1 MIKLINGLVNLLNPF
16 DSKMDDSRNNIDI
29 IGAISFPPGS
39 MNQRAPNIPRM
50 IGIKKNL
57 INLLSINFDKK

>member
-1 MIKLINGLVNLLNPF
+1 
-16 DSKMDDSRNNIDI
+16 MDDSRNNIDI

-57 INLLSINFDKK
+57 INLLSINLDKE

>member
-1 MIKLINGLVNLLNPF
+1 
-16 DSKMDDSRNNIDI
+16 MDNSRKNIET

-39 MNQRAPNIPRM
+39 INQKEPNIPKT

-57 INLLSINFDKK
+57 MNLLFIIFDKA